1 MFWCICLRIEYYLY
15 VLDLTP
21 AELSAGRISQEQLY
35 FTLPKNLSSNLQPFE
50 KFLGSLE

>member
-1 MFWCICLRIEYYLY
+1 MFKKWSILTYFLY

-21 AELSAGRISQEQLY
+21 AELSAGRLSQEQLY
-35 FTLPKNLSSNLQPFE
+35 FTLSKNLSSNLQPFK